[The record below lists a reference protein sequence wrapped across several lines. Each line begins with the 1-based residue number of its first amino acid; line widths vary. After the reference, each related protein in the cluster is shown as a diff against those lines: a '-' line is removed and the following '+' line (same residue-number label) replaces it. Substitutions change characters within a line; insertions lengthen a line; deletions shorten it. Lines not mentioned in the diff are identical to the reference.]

1 MSGTQPLTASTP
13 FDPNALRAKANSLR
27 LIAKVLMGVAAFV
40 LLIGGYVFFNANDI
54 VSKSVGNKE
63 LLAAAEENSKRIE
76 DTQKKVDEIVKAV
89 RTAQTTGRVTTG
101 YEQLPDGNPWPQ
113 PLSPEIT
120 AQLLDVSK
128 KQLALLQTMATGMQK
143 IGTDINDVK
152 TQIKGLQDRIEKP
165 SRTLPQT
172 GTQILPQEPPAG
184 YKNQTKPASG
194 PPPEQPAGRTTP

>member
-113 PLSPEIT
+113 PLSARDNSPTPGRVEKAT
-120 AQLLDVSK
+120 RP
-128 KQLALLQTMATGMQK
+128 LADNG
-143 IGTDINDVK
+143 
-152 TQIKGLQDRIEKP
+152 DRN
-165 SRTLPQT
+165 
-172 GTQILPQEPPAG
+172 A
-184 YKNQTKPASG
+184 KNRDRHQRRENPD
-194 PPPEQPAGRTTP
+194 